1 MNMNWYITKMA
12 ATAHTN
18 DLLAAADHHR
28 SSAQHH
34 DSRHWHLRRRTPT
47 PTPTPTLTPT
57 PTPTRLVLVENVP
70 AEARRPMASASAP
83 SCHA

>member
-28 SSAQHH
+28 SSAQHR
-34 DSRHWHLRRRTPT
+34 DGRHWHLRRRTSR
-47 PTPTPTLTPT
+47 
-57 PTPTRLVLVENVP
+57 PTPTRPVLVTTRPVLVENVP
-70 AEARRPMASASAP
+70 AEARRPVASATAP